1 MDLGKKLLQALGWI
15 LIVSVGLAWPGWY
28 WFGAAGMQ
36 AIGWAALVCL
46 MGSLASLIPVV
57 LTAQRRRQWLVQAC
71 LAAAG
76 IRKVG
81 IAGIVFLVYLAVLEA
96 RHRLIYALSILVFYL
111 TLLIWETWV
120 VVKYARLLCP
130 GDGKEGLK

>member
-1 MDLGKKLLQALGWI
+1 MDLGKLLFQALGWI
-15 LIVSVGLAWPGWY
+15 LIVSIGMAWPGWH
-28 WFGAAGMQ
+28 WFGSVGLQ

-46 MGSLASLIPVV
+46 IGSLASLIPVV
-57 LTAQRRRQWLVQAC
+57 MAAQRRRQWLVQAS

-76 IRKVG
+76 IRMVVTAG
-81 IAGIVFLVYLAVLEA
+81 IAFLVYLAVLEA
-96 RHRLIYALSILVFYL
+96 SLRLIYALSVLVFYL

-130 GDGKEGLK
+130 GDGKEGLN